1 MDGTA
6 LFPPRRPW
14 TLRSRSAGPR
24 SGPAGP
30 AAPHPFSWLS
40 QAARARARSGLSRRV
55 VPRSAAED
63 VLDLAGNDY
72 LGLLR
77 HPRVT
82 AAAEAA
88 LRRWGTGAGGSR
100 LVTGDT
106 ELHHELEREL
116 ADFAGTESALVFS
129 SGYTANL
136 AMLTAL
142 TARVPG
148 ADAGAPAPLLVCDR
162 HNHASLIDAARLAR
176 AGGARVELFDHAD
189 PAAAARA
196 LESREDAP
204 GARSLVVSD
213 TVFSVDGDLVDTA
226 ALHRAARA
234 AGGALLLDD
243 AHGFGVVGPGG
254 RGALAAA
261 GLSPAP
267 DDVVVS
273 VTLSKALAA
282 QGGAVLGPERVVRHL
297 VETARTFIFD
307 TGLAPASAAA
317 ALAALRLLRAGPE
330 RAEAVRENARLL
342 CAGLREHGLEATS
355 PDAAVVSVTAPSP
368 EAAVRWRAHCLAA
381 GVRVGC
387 FRPPSVPDGRSR
399 LRLTA
404 RADLTGAEIRRAVDV
419 IAAGR
424 PG

>member
-14 TLRSRSAGPR
+14 TLRSRSGGAAP
-24 SGPAGP
+24 GP
-30 AAPHPFSWLS
+30 AAPGAHPFSWLS
-40 QAARARARSGLSRRV
+40 QAARARARSGLTRGV
-55 VPRSAAED
+55 VPRPAAED

-82 AAAEAA
+82 AAAQEA
-88 LRRWGTGAGGSR
+88 LHRWGTGAGGSR

-116 ADFAGTESALVFS
+116 ADFAGVEAALVFS

-148 ADAGAPAPLLVCDR
+148 AAPDAPAPLLVCDR

-176 AGGARVELFDHAD
+176 AGGARVALFDHAD

-196 LESREDAP
+196 LAGRPDDPA
-204 GARSLVVSD
+204 ARVLVVSD

-226 ALHRAARA
+226 ALHRRARA

-282 QGGAVLGPERVVRHL
+282 QGGAVLGPARVIRHL

-317 ALAALRLLRAGPE
+317 ALAALRLLRAEPE
-330 RAEAVRENARLL
+330 RAGAVRENARLL
-342 CAGLREHGLEATS
+342 CAGLRGHGLEATS

-368 EAAVRWRAHCLAA
+368 ESAVRWRADCLAA

-404 RADLTGAEIRRAVDV
+404 RADLTEAEIRRAVEV
-419 IAAGR
+419 IAAGS